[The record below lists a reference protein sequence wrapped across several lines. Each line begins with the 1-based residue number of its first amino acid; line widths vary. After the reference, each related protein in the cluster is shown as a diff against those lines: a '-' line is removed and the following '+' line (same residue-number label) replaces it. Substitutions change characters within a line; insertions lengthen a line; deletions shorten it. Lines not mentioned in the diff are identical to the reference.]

1 MISTRQPPSGYAP
14 CVLRAFTAVVCCHT
28 RIVLAAC
35 SLCRAFCE
43 TFMRCRE
50 TQSLCRAAC
59 ASVLQRAL
67 TSSPGI
73 SKFAPLSFVRVLGAQ
88 NPVLPPAPFV
98 RQQPCCRLLRSCRF
112 DDFSG
117 SHLSPGWAML
127 PSPAPTLGF
136 MSFCLRCLSTAL
148 APRHAH
154 TLRSVPLAAGVPP
167 LTAAPASW
175 LCVHGAGIPSRR
187 WFTAFASLQ
196 FSSIL
201 LSRRSAARGPRP
213 ATSGYCAVCESV
225 ASSARAKKRPILP
238 WAFHLHGWKSRPA
251 DRALSEESSPSSE

>member
-43 TFMRCRE
+43 AFVRCGE
-50 TQSLCRAAC
+50 TQSLRRAAC

-73 SKFAPLSFVRVLGAQ
+73 SKFAPLSFVRVLGARSL
-88 NPVLPPAPFV
+88 VLPPAPFV

-136 MSFCLRCLSTAL
+136 TSFRLRCLSTAPT
-148 APRHAH
+148 PRHAH
-154 TLRSVPLAAGVPP
+154 TLRSLPLASSVPP
-167 LTAAPASW
+167 LTTAPASW
-175 LCVHGAGIPSRR
+175 LHVHGAGIPSRR
-187 WFTAFASLQ
+187 WFESAASLQ
-196 FSSIL
+196 PASIL
-201 LSRRSAARGPRP
+201 LSRRFAARGMRS
-213 ATSGYCAVCESV
+213 ATSGYCAIYESV
-225 ASSARAKKRPILP
+225 ASSARAEKRPMLP

-251 DRALSEESSPSSE
+251 DCALSEESSPSSE